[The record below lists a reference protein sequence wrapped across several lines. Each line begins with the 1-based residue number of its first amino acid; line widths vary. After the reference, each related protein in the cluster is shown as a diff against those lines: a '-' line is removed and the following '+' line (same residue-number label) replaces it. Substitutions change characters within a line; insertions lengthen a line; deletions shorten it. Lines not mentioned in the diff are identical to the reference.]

1 MWIWIFCIFLLSRI
15 FTGRFLLRRMC
26 QLKMVMVRHNC
37 MSQNNQPCQKGK
49 KPSNMLS
56 SQIHLFNL
64 FCFKNGKYIEKV
76 HATELQS
83 YLWQFEQI
91 PLTTMLIFSRVKWVG
106 RFTDGT
112 GMSLRQYVCLHLE
125 QRKWTCKSLGWH
137 WQVSL
142 HNAYFTE
149 PVPSSMLW
157 MSLFSSKVFK
167 VL

>member
-1 MWIWIFCIFLLSRI
+1 
-15 FTGRFLLRRMC
+15 
-26 QLKMVMVRHNC
+26 
-37 MSQNNQPCQKGK
+37 
-49 KPSNMLS
+49 MLS

-112 GMSLRQYVCLHLE
+112 GMSLRQYVCLHF
-125 QRKWTCKSLGWH
+125 S
-137 WQVSL
+137 
-142 HNAYFTE
+142 
-149 PVPSSMLW
+149 
-157 MSLFSSKVFK
+157 SLFYLLVGIWRKLGK
-167 VL
+167 WRKAPPQPR